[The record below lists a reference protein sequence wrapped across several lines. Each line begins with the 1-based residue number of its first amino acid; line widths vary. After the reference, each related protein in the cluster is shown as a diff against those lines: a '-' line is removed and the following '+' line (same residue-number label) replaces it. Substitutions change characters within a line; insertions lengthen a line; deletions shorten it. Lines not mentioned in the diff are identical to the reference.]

1 MFRFFKVGFTEK
13 MNIHYTLL
21 DHTADLRIHVSG
33 TDPADLFKNAG
44 LALFDLITRSDQLR
58 PGEVIEINIT
68 GDDPADLMVNYLRE
82 LLYLWTGKE
91 KLVNMIDIADI
102 SDTAISARV
111 STDRYQPEHHEILH
125 EIKAVTYHQIDVS
138 RTTDGWQATVVFD
151 V

>member
-1 MFRFFKVGFTEK
+1 MA
-13 MNIHYTLL
+13 IPYTLM
-21 DHTADLRIHVSG
+21 DHTADLRIRIIG
-33 TDPADLFKNAG
+33 TDRADLFKNAG
-44 LALFDLITRSDQLR
+44 LALFDLVAESDHLESR
-58 PGEVIEINIT
+58 ETAEMHVT

-91 KLVNMIDIADI
+91 RLVKLIHIVHI
-102 SDTAISARV
+102 SDTTVSAQV
-111 STDRYQPEHHEILH
+111 STDHYQPERHEILH

>member
-1 MFRFFKVGFTEK
+1 MEK
-13 MNIHYTLL
+13 HYTLL
-21 DHTADLRIHVSG
+21 DHTADLRIRVSG

-44 LALFDLITRSDQLR
+44 LALFDLITKPDRLR
-58 PGEVIEINIT
+58 PSEVIELAVT

-82 LLYLWTGKE
+82 LLYLWAGNE
-91 KLVNMIDIADI
+91 KLVKMIDIADI

-125 EIKAVTYHQIDVS
+125 EIKAVTYHQIEVV
-138 RTTDGWQATVVFD
+138 RTAGGWQAKVVFD